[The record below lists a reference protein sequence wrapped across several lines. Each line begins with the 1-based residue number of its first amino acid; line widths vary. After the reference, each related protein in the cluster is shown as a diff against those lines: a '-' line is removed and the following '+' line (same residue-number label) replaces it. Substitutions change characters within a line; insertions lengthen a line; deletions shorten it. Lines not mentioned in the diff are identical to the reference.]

1 MFSNQLSKK
10 YYTYFQ
16 IQIKPS
22 STSYICKSCLYNIN
36 KNKPPLYQVWNKK
49 FKNKIIPLVKKL
61 TQLQERLIS
70 PYLTFV
76 QIY

>member
-10 YYTYFQ
+10 YYPYFQ

-22 STSYICKSCLYNIN
+22 STSYICKICLHNIN
-36 KNKPPLYQVWNKK
+36 ENKPPLYQVWNKK
-49 FKNKIIPLVKKL
+49 FKNKIIPWIKKL
-61 TQLQERLIS
+61 AQLQERLIS